1 MKRSALFVCLLLIA
15 SDALALR
22 CGRQLV
28 QVGDHQLE
36 VLDKCGEP
44 DWTEQRIAVRGSRL
58 RHPYGAL
65 EESRYEEVVI
75 DEWLY
80 NFGPRKFKQLL
91 QFEDG
96 VLKEIQNLDYGH

>member
-1 MKRSALFVCLLLIA
+1 MKRFLLLA
-15 SDALALR
+15 CLSLTVTDALALR

-28 QVGDHQLE
+28 QVGDHKMD

>member
-1 MKRSALFVCLLLIA
+1 MKRFLLLACLLLTVT
-15 SDALALR
+15 DALALR

-44 DWTEQRIAVRGSRL
+44 DWTEQRVAVRGNRL
-58 RHPYGAL
+58 RHPDGVL
-65 EESRYEEVVI
+65 EESRYVEVVI

-80 NFGPRKFKQLL
+80 DFGPRKFKQLL
-91 QFEDG
+91 QFENG
-96 VLKEIQNLDYGH
+96 VLKEIKNLDYGH